1 MDNQYGSYASANH
14 DTEDA
19 MSLDFGFISGNS
31 SSYTN
36 VMQNVLTRHASE
48 IRTNTDAVMQPLHQ
62 VARKR
67 VRELITKHN
76 QLLLQFLVPDPS
88 AIGPAKQTAVM
99 IKSAEDIFHRFG
111 RDLPIGERISSQ
123 ISQELNVDCS
133 MNGVL
138 EELDGVMM
146 KSCPSGLSPMLQMV
160 QQVKWAFQQYK
171 TVGDEVMRLEA
182 LLTQKT
188 GVLDK
193 LAERQNLVLN
203 LKTNDALPALMDAFG
218 TYMGQIFEESHFET
232 TYKELAAAYKKWN
245 VLRDIIS
252 LHQSVNTEI
261 REPLCSICLS
271 EPVTHTVAPC
281 GHTFCTG
288 CVRRLNINCYLC
300 RGSVRERIKLFFT

>member
-1 MDNQYGSYASANH
+1 
-14 DTEDA
+14 
-19 MSLDFGFISGNS
+19 
-31 SSYTN
+31 
-36 VMQNVLTRHASE
+36 
-48 IRTNTDAVMQPLHQ
+48 
-62 VARKR
+62 
-67 VRELITKHN
+67 
-76 QLLLQFLVPDPS
+76 
-88 AIGPAKQTAVM
+88 
-99 IKSAEDIFHRFG
+99 
-111 RDLPIGERISSQ
+111 
-123 ISQELNVDCS
+123 
-133 MNGVL
+133 
-138 EELDGVMM
+138 
-146 KSCPSGLSPMLQMV
+146 MV